1 MLSAVMI
8 KGNVAG
14 LLSMRVMLLAI
25 IVLTVGSN
33 VVGNPADTLVKK

>member
-33 VVGNPADTLVKK
+33 VVGNLADTSVKT